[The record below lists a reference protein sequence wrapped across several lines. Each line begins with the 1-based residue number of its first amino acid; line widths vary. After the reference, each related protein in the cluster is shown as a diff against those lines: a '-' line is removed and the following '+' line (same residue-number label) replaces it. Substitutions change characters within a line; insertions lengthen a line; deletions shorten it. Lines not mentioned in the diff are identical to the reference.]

1 MKSWRDFINARK
13 MSYLIIDIP
22 EGFHHHFTGLIPI
35 KKGKI
40 VGNYLSFINLNLIV
54 EFGRTALLRTFFII

>member
-1 MKSWRDFINARK
+1 
-13 MSYLIIDIP
+13 MSYLIINIP
-22 EGFHHHFTGLIPI
+22 EGFHHYFTGLIPI